1 MIAFSLVIVDV
12 RDEEHLPM
20 RVSFIL
26 TIFTALMNNIK
37 SNVSDNGIL
46 GDPYVYCGDNYI
58 EVQFETRSTFKG
70 LIFVEDH
77 LADPSCRSIAAENVD
92 DGGRNA
98 SIRLGFKS
106 CDVERRRS
114 SNPRGMYITTSL
126 FLAFQPDFLS
136 KIDRVYVVQCLY
148 MEMEKIFEKQIQV
161 KMNPPPLQTE
171 QVPMPVCKYEILDGS
186 PAGSPVFY
194 AVIGQMVY
202 HKWTCEAD
210 TENQFCMIV
219 HSCFVD
225 DGNGDRVQL
234 IDEQGCAKDKYLL
247 QNLEYVSDL
256 MAGKEAHVY
265 KYADRQSLFFD
276 CQISLTVK
284 EPDQEYC
291 SIPICPEPPRRRRQT
306 SLQPVSQMKENQP
319 FKNTSNAKEQL
330 LTKSNGVVYSKR
342 EFELEMNFNPRHDQI
357 GKADWFDD
365 NFSVYQDVF
374 CMSSFGLGT
383 IAAMNLIM
391 VSTSALFFYG
401 SCKYSLCR
409 TMD

>member
-1 MIAFSLVIVDV
+1 MTTVI
-12 RDEEHLPM
+12 
-20 RVSFIL
+20 
-26 TIFTALMNNIK
+26 K
-37 SNVSDNGIL
+37 
-46 GDPYVYCGDNYI
+46 
-58 EVQFETRSTFKG
+58 VQFETRNAFKG
-70 LIFVEDH
+70 FIFVEDH
-77 LADPSCRSIAAENVD
+77 LADPSCRSTAAENVD
-92 DGGRNA
+92 DERRNA

-114 SNPRGMYITTSL
+114 NNPRGMYVTTSL
-126 FLAFQPDFLS
+126 FLAFQPNFLT
-136 KIDRVYVVQCLY
+136 KIDRVYVVQCFY

-186 PAGSPVFY
+186 PAGPPVLY

-202 HKWTCEAD
+202 HKWTCETD
-210 TENQFCMIV
+210 TENQFCMVV

-276 CQISLTVK
+276 CQISLTIK
-284 EPDQEYC
+284 EPNQEYC
-291 SIPICPEPPRRRRQT
+291 SVPNCPEPPRRKRQT
-306 SLQPVSQMKENQP
+306 SLQSEPLVGRNQTLLS
-319 FKNTSNAKEQL
+319 FENTSQAKEQASMENNQI
-330 LTKSNGVVYSKR
+330 TFNRK
-342 EFELEMNFNPRHDQI
+342 EFELELEMKFNFQHDQI
-357 GKADWFDD
+357 EKVSWYDG
-365 NFSVYQDVF
+365 NFNVYQDVF
-374 CMSSFGLGT
+374 CMSSLGLGT

-391 VSTSALFFYG
+391 VSTSAIFFYG
-401 SCKYSLCR
+401 SCKHSLCR
-409 TMD
+409 IN

>member
-1 MIAFSLVIVDV
+1 
-12 RDEEHLPM
+12 
-20 RVSFIL
+20 
-26 TIFTALMNNIK
+26 NNIK
-37 SNVSDNGIL
+37 TSISDNGIL
-46 GDPYVYCGDNYI
+46 GEPNVYCGDNYI

-77 LADPSCRSIAAENVD
+77 LADPSCRSTSAENVN
-92 DGGRNA
+92 GKGRNA

-114 SNPRGMYITTSL
+114 SNPRGLYITTSL
-126 FLAFQPDFLS
+126 FLAFQPDFLT

-171 QVPMPVCKYEILDGS
+171 QVAMPMCKYEILDGS
-186 PAGSPVFY
+186 PAGPPVFY

-202 HKWTCEAD
+202 HKWTCETN
-210 TENQFCMIV
+210 TENQFCMMV

-276 CQISLTVK
+276 CQISVTVK
-284 EPDQEYC
+284 EPNQEYC
-291 SIPICPEPPRRRRQT
+291 SIPTCPEPSRRKRQT
-306 SLQPVSQMKENQP
+306 SLQPEPLMKGSQTLSSFENISQ
-319 FKNTSNAKEQL
+319 AKEQ
-330 LTKSNGVVYSKR
+330 TSVESNGIITFSKSIVYH
-342 EFELEMNFNPRHDQI
+342 F
-357 GKADWFDD
+357 
-365 NFSVYQDVF
+365 
-374 CMSSFGLGT
+374 T
-383 IAAMNLIM
+383 
-391 VSTSALFFYG
+391 
-401 SCKYSLCR
+401 
-409 TMD
+409 

>member
-1 MIAFSLVIVDV
+1 
-12 RDEEHLPM
+12 M

-26 TIFTALMNNIK
+26 ATFTALMNSVK
-37 SNVSDNGIL
+37 SSVSDNGIL

-58 EVQFETRSTFKG
+58 EVHFETRSTFKG
-70 LIFVEDH
+70 LIFVENQ
-77 LADPSCRSIAAENVD
+77 LADPSCRSTAAENVD
-92 DGGRNA
+92 DRGRNA

-126 FLAFQPDFLS
+126 FLSFQPDFLS

-148 MEMEKIFEKQIQV
+148 MEIEKIFEKQIQV

-186 PAGSPVFY
+186 PAGPPVFY

-202 HKWTCEAD
+202 HKWTCETD

-276 CQISLTVK
+276 CQISVTVK
-284 EPDQEYC
+284 EPNQEYC
-291 SIPICPEPPRRRRQT
+291 SIPTCPETPRRRRQT
-306 SLQPVSQMKENQP
+306 SLQPESKMQESQS
-319 FKNTSNAKEQL
+319 FANTSQTKEQVS
-330 LTKSNGVVYSKR
+330 TKSNGMILNKR
-342 EFELEMNFNPRHDQI
+342 EFELEVKFNLRHNQI
-357 GKADWFDD
+357 EEVGWFDD

-374 CMSSFGLGT
+374 CMSSLGLGT

-401 SCKYSLCR
+401 SCKHSLCR

>member
-1 MIAFSLVIVDV
+1 
-12 RDEEHLPM
+12 
-20 RVSFIL
+20 
-26 TIFTALMNNIK
+26 IK
-37 SNVSDNGIL
+37 
-46 GDPYVYCGDNYI
+46 
-58 EVQFETRSTFKG
+58 VQFETRSTFKG

-77 LADPSCRSIAAENVD
+77 LADPSCRSTSAENVN
-92 DGGRNA
+92 GKGRNA

-114 SNPRGMYITTSL
+114 SNPRGLYITTSL
-126 FLAFQPDFLS
+126 FLAFQPDFLT

-171 QVPMPVCKYEILDGS
+171 QVAMPMCKYEILDGS
-186 PAGSPVFY
+186 PAGPPVFY

-202 HKWTCEAD
+202 HKWTCETN
-210 TENQFCMIV
+210 TENQFCMMV

-276 CQISLTVK
+276 CQISVTVK
-284 EPDQEYC
+284 EPNQEYC
-291 SIPICPEPPRRRRQT
+291 SIPTCPEPSRRKRQT
-306 SLQPVSQMKENQP
+306 SLQPEPLMKGSQTLSSFENISQ
-319 FKNTSNAKEQL
+319 AKEQ
-330 LTKSNGVVYSKR
+330 TSVESNGIITFSKK
-342 EFELEMNFNPRHDQI
+342 EYELEMKFNLRQDQNE
-357 GKADWFDD
+357 KVRWF
-365 NFSVYQDVF
+365 NGNVNVYQDML
-374 CMSSFGLGT
+374 CMSSLGLGT

-391 VSTSALFFYG
+391 ISTSALFFYG

-409 TMD
+409 TMDQM